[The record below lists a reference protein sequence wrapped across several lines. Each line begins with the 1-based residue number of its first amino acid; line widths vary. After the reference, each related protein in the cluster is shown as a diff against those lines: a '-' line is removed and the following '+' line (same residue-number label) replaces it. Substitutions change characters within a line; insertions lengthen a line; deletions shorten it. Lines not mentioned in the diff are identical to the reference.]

1 MFRIL
6 IVDQEANLEDSLN
19 ILLKTNER
27 EICFAKNIDDAC
39 ISLKC
44 CEYDVIIMDIMMQ
57 RLAEREDLLVVLKN
71 LRSETQI
78 VFTGITKLGMP
89 IKDLQDKIF
98 KTIARPMIMHNFMNK
113 LNKIL
118 FFKALLNSRSYL
130 IQYYEKLFS
139 MQVKSENV
147 KDLAFYMALM
157 ENHDSYSANHQRRVG
172 NLASEIAKFM
182 GFEASRIDLI
192 RFTGYLHDIGKLRVP
207 RVYLNK
213 RSPLTCLERQV
224 INTHAEKGYEMIKS
238 CNCCLHAAN
247 IVFQHHERLDG
258 SGYPQ
263 GIGKKDIL
271 DESLIIMVADV
282 TDAMLSDRP
291 YRPAIRL
298 DDVLTELKK
307 NAGILYSPDVVD
319 VCCFLFNNK
328 RYASQNIY
336 V

>member
-1 MFRIL
+1 MG
-6 IVDQEANLEDSLN
+6 DSLN
-19 ILLKTNER
+19 IISTTNEHK
-27 EICFAKNIDDAC
+27 ICFAQNIDDAC

-44 CEYDVIIMDIMMQ
+44 CEYDLIIMDIMMQ

-78 VFTGITKLGMP
+78 VFTGITNPGTP
-89 IKDLQDKIF
+89 VQDLQDKIF
-98 KTIARPMIMHNFMNK
+98 KTIARPMTMHNFINK
-113 LNKIL
+113 LSKIL
-118 FFKALLNSRSYL
+118 FFKALLDSQSYL
-130 IQYYEKLFS
+130 IQYYKKLFS
-139 MQVKSENV
+139 IQMKSENV

-172 NLASEIAKFM
+172 NLASEIATFM
-182 GFEASRIDLI
+182 GFEESRINLI

-207 RVYLNK
+207 QAYLNK
-213 RSPLTCLERQV
+213 RSPLTYQERQV
-224 INTHAEKGYEMIKS
+224 INTHAEKGYEMIKD

-247 IVFQHHERLDG
+247 IVIQHHERLDG
-258 SGYPQ
+258 SGYPK

-291 YRPAIRL
+291 YRPAIRM

-307 NAGILYSPDVVD
+307 NAGILYAPDVVD
-319 VCCFLFNNK
+319 ACCFLFNNK
-328 RYASQNIY
+328 KYASQDIY